1 MNAKAKGLSERRI
14 RWRYIFVNAITPVIA
29 RLFLSVGTT
38 IGATMLI
45 ENVFAYPG
53 VGTVM
58 REAVKYRD
66 YILIQDIFLLSTVIV
81 LLSLFAADLLN
92 GFVDREEH

>member
-1 MNAKAKGLSERRI
+1 
-14 RWRYIFVNAITPVIA
+14 
-29 RLFLSVGTT
+29 
-38 IGATMLI
+38 
-45 ENVFAYPG
+45 
-53 VGTVM
+53 M